1 VIAEM
6 TWWSYILELLSL
18 GLLAFTIGLTAFRA
32 GRHPDVKPF
41 SLLAGGGGAVIASFF
56 VVLLSPARPVGAV
69 ITVLL
74 LLGAAGGVFLGSR
87 AKFEVRGGGLKSAQG
102 IWYLV
107 VWSSLVFLSSLLLV
121 SGSGLAKAGVS
132 IMLISSLA
140 VAGYTYCLYMRY
152 ALSARQ

>member
-1 VIAEM
+1 M

-18 GLLAFTIGLTAFRA
+18 GLLAFTIGWTVVRA
-32 GRHPDVKPF
+32 GRRPDVKPL
-41 SLLAGGGGAVIASFF
+41 SLLAGGGGAVVAAFL
-56 VVLLSPARPVGAV
+56 VVLFSPARPMGAV
-69 ITVLL
+69 ITVLML
-74 LLGAAGGVFLGSR
+74 VGAAGGVFLGSR
-87 AKFEVRGGGLKSAQG
+87 TKFEVRASGLRSPQG

-152 ALSARQ
+152 ALSVR